1 MKYIRWSKLYRIE
14 KGYIQ
19 YRYGSIIIRKV
30 LYVWVNNGTKSCLC
44 LGRGIYWDLA
54 LTKLLENE
62 ATLTGS
68 MEWEVTE
75 EILDTFKIILE
86 WSPRSYRIALDY
98 LQGKQ
103 TSKEF
108 MNRVTDTY
116 KMKTLVNKIKRSK
129 YL

>member
-14 KGYIQ
+14 KRYTQ
-19 YRYGSIIIRKV
+19 YRYGSIIIRKA
-30 LYVWVNNGTKSCLC
+30 LYIWVNNKTTSCLT

-68 MEWEVTE
+68 MEWEITE

-98 LQGKQ
+98 LQNKQ

-116 KMKTLVNKIKRSK
+116 KMKTLVNKIEGR
-129 YL
+129 Y

>member
-1 MKYIRWSKLYRIE
+1 MSKLYRIE
-14 KGYIQ
+14 KGYTQ

-68 MEWEVTE
+68 MEWETAE

-108 MNRVTDTY
+108 MNRVSDTY
-116 KMKTLVNKIKRSK
+116 KMKTLVNKIERR
-129 YL
+129 Y

>member
-1 MKYIRWSKLYRIE
+1 MSKLYKIE
-14 KGYIQ
+14 KRYTQ

-30 LYVWVNNGTKSCLC
+30 LYIWVNNRATSNLT

-62 ATLTGS
+62 ATSIDTDN

-75 EILDTFKIILE
+75 EILDTFKTIQE

-98 LQGKQ
+98 LQNKQ

-108 MNRVTDTY
+108 MNRITDTY
-116 KMKTLVNKIKRSK
+116 KLKTLVNKIKGR
-129 YL
+129 Y

>member
-1 MKYIRWSKLYRIE
+1 MSKLYKIE
-14 KGYIQ
+14 KRYTQ

-30 LYVWVNNGTKSCLC
+30 HYKWVNNRATSNLT

-62 ATLTGS
+62 ATSIDTDN

-75 EILDTFKIILE
+75 EILDTFKTIQE

-98 LQGKQ
+98 LQNKQ

-116 KMKTLVNKIKRSK
+116 KMKTLVNKIEGR
-129 YL
+129 Y